1 LIADDS
7 PKPTSALP
15 PSYAPDVL
23 IIGLERVG
31 LPLALVSG
39 MAIRRHELGDI
50 NGRLPRCAAA
60 KATVLLNR
68 HMKPVNGSRVLLLGV
83 TCKRDV
89 TMAGE
94 RVLCAPVTRHPR
106 PGTRVRPR
114 GSSRQALT
122 FRREI
127 SYQTK
132 PEAFM
137 YGKISLAT
145 GAIGTGALL
154 AGGMHMMTWLIAGGF
169 AVVLGGLMLYR
180 LATIKARR

>member
-1 LIADDS
+1 LTADDS
-7 PKPTSALP
+7 PKRTSALR

-23 IIGLERVG
+23 IIRLKHVG
-31 LPLALVSG
+31 LPLAAEAVRGGLTFVGYDAAEAVVDDLNAGRSHTALVSG
-39 MAIRRHELGDI
+39 MAIRCHELGDI
-50 NGRLPRCAAA
+50 PL
-60 KATVLLNR
+60 
-68 HMKPVNGSRVLLLGV
+68 
-83 TCKRDV
+83 
-89 TMAGE
+89 AGE
-94 RVLCAPVTRHPR
+94 RVLCAPTTRHRR
-106 PGTRVRPR
+106 PGTRVRPH

-127 SYQTK
+127 SYQTR

-154 AGGMHMMTWLIAGGF
+154 AGGMHMMTWLIVSGF